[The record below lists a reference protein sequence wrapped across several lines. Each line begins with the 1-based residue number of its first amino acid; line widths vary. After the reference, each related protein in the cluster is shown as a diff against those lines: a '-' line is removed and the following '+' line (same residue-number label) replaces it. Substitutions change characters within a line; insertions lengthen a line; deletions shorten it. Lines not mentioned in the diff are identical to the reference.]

1 MAIEKAL
8 ELDTILHSV
17 ESYCSFSLGK
27 QIIQETKPK
36 YDPLLI
42 QRENARIQEALQACI
57 AIGPMPFHGFS
68 DITTILDNA
77 QKGRILS
84 SQDLLKV
91 YQVILGVKGVLSY
104 RDTLTDISHAA
115 LDDLLSTLVYHNK
128 VANTL
133 NTCLNE
139 YGEIKDNATPTL
151 KALRTQLRNI
161 DNEISAVA
169 SRFVKTHTSSTI
181 DGIITTRNGRC
192 VVLVKANE
200 KNTFGG
206 FVYGDSQTGNASYIE
221 PPALIS
227 INNKKQSLITE
238 EQEEIT
244 KICKMLSQ
252 AVASI
257 AYEEQANLET
267 CAILDALFA
276 KAMWGKDRQATAAK
290 LTNTKQLSITQ
301 ARHPLID
308 PEKVVANSYH
318 ITQDKK
324 ILLITG
330 PNTGGKTVS
339 MKIIGLFVLMTYCGM
354 PITAQEATIP
364 FFDRVFVDIGD
375 DQSVESSLS
384 SFSSHMKKQAEVCK
398 YATKD
403 SLVLLDEVGSG
414 TDPREGE
421 ALAISILN
429 DLRDKRIMAVL
440 TTHYDRLKTY
450 GKRHKDILVAS
461 VQFDTETLSP
471 TYKYLEGMTG
481 QSNAFEIAERY
492 GLPKSIVKYARYL
505 KNQAKTEEDTLIE
518 KLEKELNEAT
528 LKQEELTKQ
537 IEETKKLKQQLIKET
552 NQLTKEK
559 ERFHEKAQKEA
570 DAYVAT
576 IQNKANKILKDI
588 RKRQETTKYHEAL
601 DAVKQLNSFYQQEEQ
616 PQEETQDYTFHVGDA
631 VELKGNSQVC
641 EIIAMKKK
649 DITILMNGREVHVKK
664 NQIRPS
670 IHILPKMKKQTN
682 VSINTGRSLFTTMP
696 LEVNLIGLHVD
707 EAMDKMDTYMDQASL
722 NGLKTFRIIHGD
734 GTGRLRKAVH
744 ERLKNNASVK
754 EFRLGMPQE
763 GGTGATIVIMK

>member
-27 QIIQETKPK
+27 KILQETKPS
-36 YDPLLI
+36 YDALVI
-42 QRENARIQEALQACI
+42 KRDNARIQEALQACI
-57 AIGPMPFHGFS
+57 QVGPMPFSGFR
-68 DITTILDNA
+68 DITDILDNA
-77 QKGRILS
+77 TKGRILS

-91 YQVILGVKGVLSY
+91 YQVMLGVKGVLAY
-104 RDTLTDISHAA
+104 RESLSEVKHVA
-115 LDDLLSTLVYHNK
+115 LDDLLSTLVFHNK

-151 KALRTQLRNI
+151 KAVRAQLRNI
-161 DNEISAVA
+161 DSDIA
-169 SRFVKTHTSSTI
+169 SIANNFVKSHASSMI

-192 VVLVKANE
+192 VVLVKASE
-200 KNTFGG
+200 KNAFGG
-206 FVYGDSQTGNASYIE
+206 FVYGDSQSGNASYIE

-227 INNKKQSLITE
+227 INNKKQSLVAE

-252 AVASI
+252 SVASI
-257 AYEEQANLET
+257 AHEEQANLET

-276 KAMWGKDRQATAAK
+276 KAMWGKEREASVAN
-290 LTNTKQLSITQ
+290 LTETKQLSITQ

-308 PEKVVANSYH
+308 PTKVVANSYH

-354 PITAQEATIP
+354 PIPCLEATIP

-384 SFSSHMKKQAEVCK
+384 SFSSHMKKQAEVCQ

-429 DLRDKRIMAVL
+429 DLRQKQVMAVL

-492 GLPKSIVKYARYL
+492 GLPKPIVKYARYL

-528 LKQEELTKQ
+528 LKQEQLTKQ
-537 IEETKKLKQQLIKET
+537 LQETNKLKQQLLKEKD
-552 NQLTKEK
+552 QLTKEK
-559 ERFHEKAQKEA
+559 EHFKEKAQKEA

-601 DAVKQLNSFYQQEEQ
+601 DAVKQLNTFTQQEEV
-616 PQEETQDYTFHVGDA
+616 QEDTQDYTFHVGDA

-641 EIIAMKKK
+641 EIIAIKKK

-670 IHILPKMKKQTN
+670 IHVLPKMKKQTN

-707 EAMDKMDTYMDQASL
+707 EAMDKMDSYMDQASL

-754 EFRLGMPQE
+754 EYRLGMPQE

>member
-17 ESYCSFSLGK
+17 EAYCSFSLGK
-27 QIIQETKPK
+27 KIIQETRPS

-42 QRENARIQEALQACI
+42 QRDNARIQEALQACV

-68 DITTILDNA
+68 DITNILDNA
-77 QKGRILS
+77 SKGRILS

-91 YQVILGVKGVLSY
+91 YQVILGVKGVLAY
-104 RDTLTDISHAA
+104 RDTIVDVKHDA
-115 LDDLLSTLVYHNK
+115 LDDLLSTLIYHNK

-151 KALRTQLRNI
+151 KEVRIQLRNI

-169 SRFVKTHTSSTI
+169 SRFIKTHASSTI
-181 DGIITTRNGRC
+181 DGIVTTRNGRC

-276 KAMWGKDRQATAAK
+276 KAMWGKEREACVAQ

-308 PEKVVANSYH
+308 PEKVVPNSYH

-354 PITAQEATIP
+354 PITAQVATIP
-364 FFDRVFVDIGD
+364 YFDRVFVDIGD

-471 TYKYLEGMTG
+471 TYKYLEGMSG

-537 IEETKKLKQQLIKET
+537 ITETNKLKQQLLKERD
-552 NQLTKEK
+552 QLTKEK

-601 DAVKQLNSFYQQEEQ
+601 DAVKQLNTFYQQEQ
-616 PQEETQDYTFHVGDA
+616 PQEETQDYTFQVGDA

-670 IHILPKMKKQTN
+670 IHVLPKMKKQTN

-754 EFRLGMPQE
+754 EYRLGMPQE